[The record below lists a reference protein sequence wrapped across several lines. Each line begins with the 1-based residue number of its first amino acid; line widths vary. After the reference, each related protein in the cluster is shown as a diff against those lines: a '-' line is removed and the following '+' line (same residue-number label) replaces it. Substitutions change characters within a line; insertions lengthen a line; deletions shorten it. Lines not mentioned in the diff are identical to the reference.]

1 VHAVKAYKESR
12 GIAPF
17 IVNCGTRLRQVVSIT
32 PQPLSKQNIPP
43 VPLNR
48 RLDVSPD
55 ISGEEKNFFTL
66 LVNEPQIIQP
76 TA

>member
-1 VHAVKAYKESR
+1 MSSQHHA
-12 GIAPF
+12 P
-17 IVNCGTRLRQVVSIT
+17 TTL
-32 PQPLSKQNIPP
+32 KQNIPP

-48 RLDVSPD
+48 RLDVSLD

>member
-1 VHAVKAYKESR
+1 VCSEGILGDLGNSSIHCQLWHSIETSGQHHA
-12 GIAPF
+12 P
-17 IVNCGTRLRQVVSIT
+17 TTL
-32 PQPLSKQNIPP
+32 KQNVPP
-43 VPLNR
+43 VSLNR
-48 RLDVSPD
+48 RLDVSLD